1 MADIIEV
8 VIGTVSSLLLTS
20 GRSIGG
26 IVPDVVAEEVGR
38 DTTFVTNHPVE
49 RGAAISDHAFM
60 MPVEVEMRCAWSDST
75 AGFQGYS
82 ELIYGA
88 LQSLQAAR
96 EPFTVLTGK
105 RLYTNMLV
113 VGLEVTTA
121 AATEYA
127 LFVRVLLREV
137 IITNTQM
144 ASTGGGAGGQA
155 SPARTG
161 GTTNSGTRQAVE
173 AGAIP
178 TSASAIG

>member
-1 MADIIEV
+1 MMIDIVEA

-26 IVPDVVAEEVGR
+26 IVPDVVAEEIGR

-88 LQSLQAAR
+88 LQSLHVAR
-96 EPFTVLTGK
+96 EPFTVMTGK
-105 RLYTNMLV
+105 RVYTNMLV
-113 VGLEVTTA
+113 VGMEVTTA

-137 IITNTQM
+137 IIVSTQ
-144 ASTGGGAGGQA
+144 STSVGGGAATQA
-155 SPARTG
+155 SPSRTSS
-161 GTTNSGTRQAVE
+161 TTNAGTKQPIE
-173 AGAIP
+173 AGAL
-178 TSASAIG
+178 SGNFS

>member
-1 MADIIEV
+1 MMVDIVEA

-26 IVPDVVAEEVGR
+26 IVPDVVVEEIGR

-105 RLYTNMLV
+105 RLYTNMLI

-144 ASTGGGAGGQA
+144 TSVGGSSATQSDPKRSSST
-155 SPARTG
+155 S
-161 GTTNSGTRQAVE
+161 NSGTKQPIE
-173 AGAIP
+173 AGAIQ
-178 TSASAIG
+178 SSAIG

>member
-1 MADIIEV
+1 MMVDIVEA

-26 IVPDVVAEEVGR
+26 IVPDVVAEEIGR

-82 ELIYGA
+82 ELVYGA

-105 RLYTNMLV
+105 RLYTNMLI

-137 IITNTQM
+137 IIVSTQ
-144 ASTGGGAGGQA
+144 SVSVGGGAGTQA
-155 SPARTG
+155 SPPRTTS
-161 GTTNSGTRQAVE
+161 TTN
-173 AGAIP
+173 AGSKQTIEVGSIP
-178 TSASAIG
+178 TAPGIA